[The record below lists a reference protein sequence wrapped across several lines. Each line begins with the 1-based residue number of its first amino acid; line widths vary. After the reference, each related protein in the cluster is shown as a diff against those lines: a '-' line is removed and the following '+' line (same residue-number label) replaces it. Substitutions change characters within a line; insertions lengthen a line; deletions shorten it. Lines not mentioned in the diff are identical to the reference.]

1 MEQSPMAEQT
11 KHILQ
16 AALSAIPASIRRA
29 VDYEILAKD
38 FIADDIWAY
47 IQEGADKPGQDQINR
62 QAFERWQWLPHRL
75 QPIHQGSAESHL
87 LGQLHA
93 YPMLLAPI
101 AYHGLV
107 HPQGELAMAQAA
119 AALQTGLVVSSLASR
134 RLEDIAETFYATAA
148 EMQIEAAPLWFQLYW
163 QADIEQN
170 KQLIE
175 RAVKAGYQAI
185 VWTVDAQYKRSEFQ
199 LPEGVTAVNLVSDS
213 QEKYTSHVLDKHIV
227 FQSSLAQQET
237 DWATLDW
244 IKQQTSLPVIV
255 KGLLAPIDVLTAQ
268 QKGADAVVISNHGSR
283 VLVDAVS
290 PLSVLPDIK
299 KALGNDA
306 MPLIVDSGIRSGNDI
321 AKALALGAD
330 AVLLGRPQLYALAV
344 AGSLGVAHLIH
355 LYRAELEMTMAQLGC
370 DSVAALSPDY
380 LWDVLRSR

>member
-1 MEQSPMAEQT
+1 
-11 KHILQ
+11 
-16 AALSAIPASIRRA
+16 
-29 VDYEILAKD
+29 
-38 FIADDIWAY
+38 
-47 IQEGADKPGQDQINR
+47 
-62 QAFERWQWLPHRL
+62 
-75 QPIHQGSAESHL
+75 
-87 LGQLHA
+87 
-93 YPMLLAPI
+93 
-101 AYHGLV
+101 
-107 HPQGELAMAQAA
+107 
-119 AALQTGLVVSSLASR
+119 
-134 RLEDIAETFYATAA
+134 
-148 EMQIEAAPLWFQLYW
+148 
-163 QADIEQN
+163 
-170 KQLIE
+170 
-175 RAVKAGYQAI
+175 
-185 VWTVDAQYKRSEFQ
+185 
-199 LPEGVTAVNLVSDS
+199 
-213 QEKYTSHVLDKHIV
+213 
-227 FQSSLAQQET
+227 
-237 DWATLDW
+237 
-244 IKQQTSLPVIV
+244 VIV

>member
-1 MEQSPMAEQT
+1 MVQQT

-16 AALSAIPASIRRA
+16 AALSAIPTSIRCA
-29 VDYEILAKD
+29 ADYETLARE

-47 IQEGADKPGQDQINR
+47 IQEGVDKPSQQQINR
-62 QAFERWQWLPHRL
+62 QAFDRWHWLPRRL
-75 QPIHQGSAESHL
+75 QRIHKGSAKSHL
-87 LGQLHA
+87 LGQLHD

-134 RLEDIAETFYATAA
+134 QLEDIAETFYATVAD
-148 EMQIEAAPLWFQLYW
+148 MQIDAAPLWFQLYW

-199 LPEGVTAVNLVSDS
+199 LPEGITAVNLAAQS
-213 QEKYTSHVLDKHIV
+213 QEKYTSHVLDKDIV
-227 FQSSLAQQET
+227 FQSCLAQQET
-237 DWATLDW
+237 DWTTLDW

-255 KGLLAPIDVLTAQ
+255 KGLLAPVDIVTAQ

-283 VLVDAVS
+283 VLMDAVS
-290 PLSVLPDIK
+290 PISVLPDIK
-299 KALGNDA
+299 KALGNDTL
-306 MPLIVDSGIRSGNDI
+306 PVIIDSGIRSGNDI

-344 AGSLGVAHLIH
+344 AGSLGVAHLLH

-370 DSVAALSPDY
+370 LSVAGLSPDY
-380 LWDVLRSR
+380 LWDAVRNR